1 MKKLYLPKTN
11 KRYPLSLRNCLD
23 DFRKSWKDLDKLS
36 KINEMWEELIGL
48 ELFNECKPLIIEKNI
63 LTIAVN
69 RPEWRQALIYNKHR
83 LKERI
88 EKVGINLKEIK
99 IVQNYELKT
108 SNKKLQMLNRF
119 GKNIQVEQIK
129 IKLLL
134 VSSAIAQPPKEKY
147 QDGENVLFVGE
158 KIYR

>member
-1 MKKLYLPKTN
+1 MKKIYLPKTN

-36 KINEMWEELIGL
+36 KINEMWEELIGF

-88 EKVGINLKEIK
+88 EKMN
-99 IVQNYELKT
+99 
-108 SNKKLQMLNRF
+108 
-119 GKNIQVEQIK
+119 
-129 IKLLL
+129 
-134 VSSAIAQPPKEKY
+134 
-147 QDGENVLFVGE
+147 
-158 KIYR
+158 

>member
-1 MKKLYLPKTN
+1 MKKIYLPKTN

-88 EKVGINLKEIK
+88 EKVGIKLKEIK

-108 SNKKLQMLNRF
+108 SNNKIINAQSVWDKHPSRADKNKIVTCKFCNCPTPKGEISRWGKCTF
-119 GKNIQVEQIK
+119 CWRKNI
-129 IKLLL
+129 
-134 VSSAIAQPPKEKY
+134 
-147 QDGENVLFVGE
+147 
-158 KIYR
+158 